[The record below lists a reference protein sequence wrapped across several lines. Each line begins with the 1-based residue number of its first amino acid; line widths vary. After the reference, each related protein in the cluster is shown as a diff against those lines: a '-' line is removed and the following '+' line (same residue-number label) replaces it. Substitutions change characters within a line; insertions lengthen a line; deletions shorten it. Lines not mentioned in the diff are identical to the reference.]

1 MDAVSYSLASK
12 QAQRIEKF
20 IENPDST
27 SGIVTVPKTI
37 ASGETVTVPAGRVAV
52 LPNLQIDGTLD
63 IQGDVFIP
71 SGSTFGD
78 LDAQIALKANIDSPS
93 FTGTPTAPT
102 PTAKDNSTRLA
113 TTAYV
118 DGKFIRGTAVASTTG
133 TSIDFT
139 GIPSWAKRITVIF
152 DGVSTNGSSSIII
165 KLGSGTIES
174 SGYFSTGSV
183 IQGSLVGTAAYTTGF
198 GVNDSMAAAYTKYGT
213 ANIVSLGNNTYCFSS
228 VMCETGN
235 ANPRT
240 IQAGGSKALSGT
252 LDRVRITTVNGTDA
266 FDAGQINI
274 MYEG

>member
-1 MDAVSYSLASK
+1 MATVITGSGITTP
-12 QAQRIEKF
+12 QV
-20 IENPDST
+20 DST
-27 SGIVTVPKTI
+27 VINENGLSI
-37 ASGETVTVPAGRVAV
+37 ATE
-52 LPNLQIDGTLD
+52 Q
-63 IQGDVFIP
+63 
-71 SGSTFGD
+71 
-78 LDAQIALKANIDSPS
+78 
-93 FTGTPTAPT
+93 
-102 PTAKDNSTRLA
+102 
-113 TTAYV
+113 YV
-118 DGKFIRGTAVASTTG
+118 DGKMVLGTAVNSTSG
-133 TSIDFT
+133 TAIDFT

-174 SGYFSTGSV
+174 SGYFSTGSA

-198 GVNDSMAAAYTKYGT
+198 GVNDGMSAAYAKYGT

-228 VMCETGN
+228 VMCETGG

-252 LDRVRITTVNGTDA
+252 LDRVRITTVNGTDT